1 MYIAC
6 EDVLGYYGYINYGAL
21 LMDIADIV
29 PVEQTFLLMLQKY
42 KQTDNMKNKISV
54 LIHSFNSDTE
64 FSDDFCLN
72 SKAWYPFLQEVIF
85 IESHR
90 SCKLYENVK

>member
-29 PVEQTFLLMLQKY
+29 PVE
-42 KQTDNMKNKISV
+42 
-54 LIHSFNSDTE
+54 
-64 FSDDFCLN
+64 
-72 SKAWYPFLQEVIF
+72 
-85 IESHR
+85 
-90 SCKLYENVK
+90 

>member
-21 LMDIADIV
+21 LMDLADIV
-29 PVEQTFLLMLQKY
+29 PVEETFLLMLEKY
-42 KQTDNMKNKISV
+42 KQTDSMKNKISV
-54 LIHSFNSDTE
+54 VIRSFNSDTD

-72 SKAWYPFLQEVIF
+72 SKAEYPFLQ
-85 IESHR
+85 
-90 SCKLYENVK
+90 